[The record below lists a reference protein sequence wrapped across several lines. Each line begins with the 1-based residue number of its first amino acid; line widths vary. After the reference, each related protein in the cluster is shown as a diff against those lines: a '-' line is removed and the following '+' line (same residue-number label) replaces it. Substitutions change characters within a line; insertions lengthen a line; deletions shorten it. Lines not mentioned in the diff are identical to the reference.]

1 MHILAVFAHPL
12 RDSFTGALLDAFL
25 AGLAEAGHGAEV
37 ADLYREN
44 FEPRFQPEDFAQ
56 FKGGVMPEAIRR
68 EQARVDR
75 AEGIAFVFPVWWWSF
90 PAILKGWIDR
100 VMSQGWAYDFSP
112 ARSRGQLADR
122 PVLLLGSAGSREGTY
137 RKYRYDEAMAIQIDI
152 GILGYCGLRNLS
164 TRILY
169 DVNEDPAILAAH
181 LAEARRG
188 GREFGLW
195 PQPAVT
201 KPGKERDAL

>member
-25 AGLAEAGHGAEV
+25 AGLAETGHGAEV

-56 FKGGVMPEAIRR
+56 FKGGAMPEAIRR

-90 PAILKGWIDR
+90 PAMLKGWIDR
-100 VMSQGWAYDFSP
+100 VWNRGWAYDE
-112 ARSRGQLADR
+112 SRLQLECG
-122 PVLLLGSAGSREGTY
+122 LLIGVASSGSKTY
-137 RKYRYDEAMAIQIDI
+137 DGPRGYRAAMETQLVQ
-152 GILGYCGLRNLS
+152 GILDYCSVPRGRLELLMNS
-164 TRILY
+164 TDDDATRQAL
-169 DVNEDPAILAAH
+169 LAR
-181 LAEARRG
+181 ARML
-188 GREFGLW
+188 GRAFGDAD
-195 PQPAVT
+195 QAAVA
-201 KPGKERDAL
+201 K